1 MAHTTKTELEED
13 EFQDKLQ
20 KFTEAVNIGFE
31 SNQDAQQK
39 WLAVLKK
46 IETDKI
52 TDLEDLDQ
60 RFEELAEV
68 IKRREAQTLAVCC
81 CCCWLVTLTS
91 NAFDWTP
98 AAPMDSYYLGKSLA
112 VLMIDGMFPLSYA
125 QNSCTWLILVICSY
139 LSIDT
144 N

>member
-91 NAFDWTP
+91 NAFD
-98 AAPMDSYYLGKSLA
+98 
-112 VLMIDGMFPLSYA
+112 
-125 QNSCTWLILVICSY
+125 
-139 LSIDT
+139 
-144 N
+144 